1 MSKGT
6 FSVTFKLSTNNKHDP
21 LTFFLSSHLPSLLPF
36 LPLSLQTNTMVNVRK
51 DSSTTADEDKFN
63 PEVYEQ
69 GSNIGPDIALALECE
84 NLDADLYRSSKPL
97 WRPYSARGVF
107 GGQVIGQAV
116 AVSNASL
123 QSDVYLLHS
132 LHCYFLLA
140 GDETRPIYYHVS
152 RLRDGGSYVTRLVE
166 AKQKG
171 RCIFVLFSSY
181 AKPESNRPKF
191 AIALP
196 RSISNDESLTPSEEV
211 FNEATVTIT
220 GSKIITHKSRFSQ
233 ERVEEGSQPKGLLS
247 FEEAPLNETRYEKVL
262 KDLDNFLPQK
272 VKDALNAWIK
282 DRQESAVEIRDALP
296 NMYDENG
303 VPTQGY
309 EQAFWMRVK
318 SPIKGGDAG
327 NKAALAYASDI
338 NLLGTVPR
346 ALGISRRIKMMAS
359 LDHSMHFYEPF
370 DFTQPI
376 LFFMQCQVASNG
388 RGLVIGRFYS
398 QSGTLLATASQE
410 GLVRPRDDNAD
421 IVARA
426 ASGKL

>member
-1 MSKGT
+1 
-6 FSVTFKLSTNNKHDP
+6 
-21 LTFFLSSHLPSLLPF
+21 
-36 LPLSLQTNTMVNVRK
+36 MVNVRK
-51 DSSTTADEDKFN
+51 DVASTVDEDKFN

-69 GSNIGPDIALALECE
+69 GSNIGPDIAEALECE
-84 NLDADLYRSSKPL
+84 HLDADLYRSSKPL

-116 AVSNASL
+116 AVSNASV

-132 LHCYFLLA
+132 LHSYFLLA

-152 RLRDGGSYVTRLVE
+152 RLRDGGSYMTRLVE
-166 AKQKG
+166 AKQRG

-181 AKPESNRPKF
+181 AKPEHNRPKF

-196 RSISNDESLTPSEEV
+196 RSISNDHSPSEEV
-211 FNEATVTIT
+211 FEEATVAIT
-220 GSKIITHKSRFSQ
+220 GSKTITHKSRFSQ
-233 ERVEEGSQPKGLLS
+233 ERVEEGSQPKGLLTY
-247 FEEAPLNETRYEKVL
+247 EEAPLNETRYLRVL
-262 KDLDNFLPQK
+262 KDLDKFLPQK
-272 VKDALNAWIK
+272 VKDTLHAWIK

-327 NKAALAYASDI
+327 HKAALAYASDI
-338 NLLGTVPR
+338 NLLATVVK
-346 ALGISRRIKMMAS
+346 ALGTTRRMKMMAS

-376 LFFMQCQVASNG
+376 LFFMQCQVASSG

-398 QSGTLLATASQE
+398 QSGTLIGTASQE
-410 GLVRPRDDNAD
+410 GLVRPREDNAD
-421 IVARA
+421 IIARA
-426 ASGKL
+426 TSGKL